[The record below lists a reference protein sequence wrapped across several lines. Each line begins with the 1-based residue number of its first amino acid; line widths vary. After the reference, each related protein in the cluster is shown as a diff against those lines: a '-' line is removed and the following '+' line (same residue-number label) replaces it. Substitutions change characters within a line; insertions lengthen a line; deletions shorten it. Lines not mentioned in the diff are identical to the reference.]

1 MSGHRVLAQHVAA
14 ESERTRRP
22 REPEEVQRMLS
33 DGRLPRVDVILLRGL
48 EQQVGDVLSRLAS
61 LEHELALRE
70 LKL

>member
-1 MSGHRVLAQHVAA
+1 
-14 ESERTRRP
+14 
-22 REPEEVQRMLS
+22 MLS

-48 EQQVGDVLSRLAS
+48 EQQVGDVSSRLAS